1 MPWYRTEGKILT
13 PLSDEDFTRGMQTGL
28 FYHPRHRAYVVLL
41 RFTGVRKLEAL
52 RATREQFIINRER
65 GLISFDVGPRLKKL
79 RHTQKGKLLTEAE
92 YEALLK
98 QRAGSLSTP
107 ALPIPLDAPYAD
119 YLRVAVETTPSGQRV
134 FPYSEKTAYNIVR
147 RAFKYPHLFRLSL
160 ITNFFLA
167 GWTIP
172 QVRSWTGLSLAAL
185 NYYVGLVDISKM
197 GESFVKAKPTPDALE
212 LIRTKNPALF
222 AQIEAYLK
230 TPGAG

>member
-1 MPWYRTEGKILT
+1 M
-13 PLSDEDFTRGMQTGL
+13 
-28 FYHPRHRAYVVLL
+28 HPRHRAYVVLL
-41 RFTGVRKLEAL
+41 RFSGVRKLEAL
-52 RATREQFIINRER
+52 RATREQFVINKDR

-79 RHTQKGKLLTEAE
+79 RHRQKGKLLTDAE

-98 QRAGSLSTP
+98 QRARSLSTP
-107 ALPIPLDAPYAD
+107 PLPIPLDAPYVD
-119 YLRVAVETTPSGQRV
+119 YLRVAVETTPAGQRV
-134 FPYSEKTAYNIVR
+134 FPYSAKTAYNIVR

-160 ITNFFLA
+160 ITNFFTS
-167 GWTIP
+167 GWTIA
-172 QVRSWTGLSLAAL
+172 QIRSWTGLSLNSL

-197 GESFVKAKPTPDALE
+197 GESLAAKAKPTPDALE